1 LLMPSTSLSMRS
13 KVKLL
18 AALES
23 KNGKA
28 WIALY
33 ENNAFRVPEYYC
45 TMHNNGQHLG
55 NDIRQAA
62 EMVMRLAAD
71 IKPRVYKLDLT
82 PDVINRFL

>member
-1 LLMPSTSLSMRS
+1 MRS
-13 KVKLL
+13 AVKLL

-33 ENNAFRVPEYYC
+33 EDSTYRDTQYYC
-45 TMHNNGQHLG
+45 AHHAGGALLAG
-55 NDIRQAA
+55 DLKQAA
-62 EMVMRLAAD
+62 VQVMQLAAA

-82 PDVINRFL
+82 PEVINRFL

>member
-1 LLMPSTSLSMRS
+1 M
-13 KVKLL
+13 VKLL

-28 WIALY
+28 WVALY
-33 ENNAFRVPEYYC
+33 EDNTYRVPEYYV
-45 TMHNNGQHLG
+45 THHAGGALLG
-55 NDIRQAA
+55 GDLKQAA
-62 EMVMRLAAD
+62 VQVMQLAAS